1 MRVIFSISL
10 LFTLLFSQA
19 RVGEMQSITSS
30 LDVQALIGSG
40 DDIILATRGG
50 LAFYNINSGEY
61 QVFTKDDGLSDTDL
75 NTVLKGPRDYIWVG
89 SDAGVQIWDINQKKL
104 VDWFELDI
112 EKVAEFVSYDD
123 VVYGAIEQDGIWG
136 IMEFIHTND
145 RIYYRDF
152 YGRNDIGEIDD
163 IVKFGDQLILS
174 TDRGLLAGNPHETH
188 PLYWTN
194 PFPEIQTSII
204 ALDQRNDELRLLR
217 QMQFFRLN

>member
-10 LFTLLFSQA
+10 LFTLLFSQV

-30 LDVQALIGSG
+30 LDIQALIGSG

-75 NTVLKGPRDYIWVG
+75 NTVLKGPKGYIWVG

-112 EKVAEFVSYDD
+112 EKVAEFVSYND
-123 VVYGAIEQDGIWG
+123 VVYAAIEQAGIWG
-136 IMEFIHTND
+136 IMEFIYTND
-145 RIYYRDF
+145 RIYLS
-152 YGRNDIGEIDD
+152 
-163 IVKFGDQLILS
+163 LI
-174 TDRGLLAGNPHETH
+174 H
-188 PLYWTN
+188 
-194 PFPEIQTSII
+194 I
-204 ALDQRNDELRLLR
+204 
-217 QMQFFRLN
+217 